1 MYWPYSL
8 NARKLTSPFPYP
20 LRWILPGLVA
30 RISSGLAL
38 LLGQP
43 DGRASL
49 EVGSGFALLLYD
61 VSLYCDTLES
71 WGLVD
76 PAGTAP
82 PRLSQSRDG
91 KGPTCDCAFPIQTS
105 QSRALT
111 PAPPLSGCLSKI
123 LSRRPCTRGLPQR
136 QVPDN

>member
-71 WGLVD
+71 RGLVD

-82 PRLSQSRDG
+82 
-91 KGPTCDCAFPIQTS
+91 
-105 QSRALT
+105 
-111 PAPPLSGCLSKI
+111 
-123 LSRRPCTRGLPQR
+123 TREA
-136 QVPDN
+136 QVSTTFIYVSDNFDFMKQGFIR